1 MDIIIVYFYQ
11 ILSIFSQSVQKKK
24 NFFKRRMKIYKNAY

>member
-11 ILSIFSQSVQKKK
+11 ILSIFSQSVQKKIFL
-24 NFFKRRMKIYKNAY
+24 NVDFHNENL

>member
-11 ILSIFSQSVQKKK
+11 ILSIFSQSVQKK